1 MLQRWLVVI
10 IGLPL
15 LLAAL
20 LLCPDWV
27 TVIVV
32 CGSAAAAAYE
42 LLHTA
47 GKKVPK
53 CVYAFTI
60 LAAVAQEWVIYDA
73 HTWQFYDSYQSVGMI
88 RILCVPL
95 ALVRRFLPLIA
106 EAAGRFRRKLRIDVF
121 QLEVTAA
128 APDPAA
134 AALCFGGANA
144 FIGMIWP
151 LVEQNFNVKE
161 RRLRTRVDFD
171 AERPSVYLYAA
182 ATLTAG
188 QALALGLR
196 LTTRFLAEFS
206 KYRAEAGSPATS
218 KQKEAV

>member
-1 MLQRWLVVI
+1 MKAILILGAV
-10 IGLPL
+10 
-15 LLAAL
+15 LLALGAL
-20 LLCPDWV
+20 LRLV
-27 TVIVV
+27 RL
-32 CGSAAAAAYE
+32 GALAEYSAAGLRLKLKVGPLRLMLYPRKPKRPRRK
-42 LLHTA
+42 A
-47 GKKVPK
+47 GKSSRREKKREERPQPE
-53 CVYAFTI
+53 
-60 LAAVAQEWVIYDA
+60 L
-73 HTWQFYDSYQSVGMI
+73 GGG
-88 RILCVPL
+88 PL
-95 ALVRRFLPLIA
+95 ALVKRFLPLIA
-106 EAAGRFRRKLRIDVF
+106 EAAGRIDVF

-134 AALCFGGANA
+134 AALCFGGVNA

-171 AERPSVYLYAA
+171 AEQPSVYLYAA

>member
-1 MLQRWLVVI
+1 MKAILILGAV
-10 IGLPL
+10 
-15 LLAAL
+15 LLALGAL
-20 LLCPDWV
+20 LRLV
-27 TVIVV
+27 RL
-32 CGSAAAAAYE
+32 GALAEYSAAGLRLKLKVGPLRLMLYPRKPKRPRRK
-42 LLHTA
+42 A
-47 GKKVPK
+47 GKSSRREKKREERPQPE
-53 CVYAFTI
+53 
-60 LAAVAQEWVIYDA
+60 L
-73 HTWQFYDSYQSVGMI
+73 GGG
-88 RILCVPL
+88 PL
-95 ALVRRFLPLIA
+95 ALVKRFLPLIA

-134 AALCFGGANA
+134 AAL
-144 FIGMIWP
+144 GMIWP

>member
-1 MLQRWLVVI
+1 MRL
-10 IGLPL
+10 GA
-15 LLAAL
+15 LAEY
-20 LLCPDWV
+20 
-27 TVIVV
+27 
-32 CGSAAAAAYE
+32 SAAGLRLKLKVGPLRLMLYPRKPKRPRRK
-42 LLHTA
+42 A
-47 GKKVPK
+47 GKSSRREKKREERPQPE
-53 CVYAFTI
+53 
-60 LAAVAQEWVIYDA
+60 L
-73 HTWQFYDSYQSVGMI
+73 GGG
-88 RILCVPL
+88 PL
-95 ALVRRFLPLIA
+95 ALVKRFLPLIA

-134 AALCFGGANA
+134 AALCFGRANA

-182 ATLTAG
+182 ATLSRRPGAG
-188 QALALGLR
+188 AGLAPDHTVSGRVLQVPRRGR
-196 LTTRFLAEFS
+196 D
-206 KYRAEAGSPATS
+206 PATS

>member
-1 MLQRWLVVI
+1 MKAILILGAV
-10 IGLPL
+10 
-15 LLAAL
+15 LLALGAL
-20 LLCPDWV
+20 LRLV
-27 TVIVV
+27 RL
-32 CGSAAAAAYE
+32 GALAEYSAAG
-42 LLHTA
+42 LRLKLKVGPLRKA
-47 GKKVPK
+47 GKSSRREKKREERPQPE
-53 CVYAFTI
+53 
-60 LAAVAQEWVIYDA
+60 L
-73 HTWQFYDSYQSVGMI
+73 GGG
-88 RILCVPL
+88 PL
-95 ALVRRFLPLIA
+95 ALVKRFLPLIA

-121 QLEVTAA
+121 QLEVTAE

>member
-1 MLQRWLVVI
+1 MKAEQSLILGAV
-10 IGLPL
+10 
-15 LLAAL
+15 LLALGAL
-20 LLCPDWV
+20 LRLV
-27 TVIVV
+27 RL
-32 CGSAAAAAYE
+32 GALAEYSAAGLRLKLKVGPLRLMLYPRKPKRPRRK
-42 LLHTA
+42 A
-47 GKKVPK
+47 GKSSQREKKREERPQPEK
-53 CVYAFTI
+53 
-60 LAAVAQEWVIYDA
+60 
-73 HTWQFYDSYQSVGMI
+73 
-88 RILCVPL
+88 
-95 ALVRRFLPLIA
+95 RFLPLIA

-134 AALCFGGANA
+134 AALCFGGVNA

>member
-1 MLQRWLVVI
+1 MKAILILGAV
-10 IGLPL
+10 
-15 LLAAL
+15 LLALGAL
-20 LLCPDWV
+20 LRLV
-27 TVIVV
+27 RL
-32 CGSAAAAAYE
+32 GALAEYSAAGLRLKLKVGPLRLMLYPRKPKRPRRK
-42 LLHTA
+42 A
-47 GKKVPK
+47 GKSSRREKKTGGTP
-53 CVYAFTI
+53 
-60 LAAVAQEWVIYDA
+60 AAGA
-73 HTWQFYDSYQSVGMI
+73 G
-88 RILCVPL
+88 
-95 ALVRRFLPLIA
+95 RRAAGAGEAVLLPLIA

>member
-1 MLQRWLVVI
+1 MKAILILGAV
-10 IGLPL
+10 
-15 LLAAL
+15 LLALAEY
-20 LLCPDWV
+20 
-27 TVIVV
+27 
-32 CGSAAAAAYE
+32 SAAGLRLKLKVGPLRLMLYPRKPKQPRRK
-42 LLHTA
+42 A
-47 GKKVPK
+47 GKSSRREKKREERPQPE
-53 CVYAFTI
+53 
-60 LAAVAQEWVIYDA
+60 L
-73 HTWQFYDSYQSVGMI
+73 GGG
-88 RILCVPL
+88 PL
-95 ALVRRFLPLIA
+95 ALVKRFLPLIA

>member
-1 MLQRWLVVI
+1 MKAILILGAV
-10 IGLPL
+10 
-15 LLAAL
+15 LLALGAL
-20 LLCPDWV
+20 LRLV
-27 TVIVV
+27 RL
-32 CGSAAAAAYE
+32 GALAEYSAAGLRLKLKVGPLRLMLYPRKPKRPRRK
-42 LLHTA
+42 A
-47 GKKVPK
+47 GKSSRREKKREERPQPE
-53 CVYAFTI
+53 
-60 LAAVAQEWVIYDA
+60 L
-73 HTWQFYDSYQSVGMI
+73 GGG
-88 RILCVPL
+88 PL
-95 ALVRRFLPLIA
+95 ALVKRFLPLIA
-106 EAAGRFRRKLRIDVF
+106 EAA
-121 QLEVTAA
+121 A
-128 APDPAA
+128 DPAA
-134 AALCFGGANA
+134 AALCFGGVNA

-171 AERPSVYLYAA
+171 AEQPSVYLYAA

>member
-1 MLQRWLVVI
+1 MKAILILGAV
-10 IGLPL
+10 
-15 LLAAL
+15 LLALGAL
-20 LLCPDWV
+20 LRLV
-27 TVIVV
+27 RL
-32 CGSAAAAAYE
+32 GALAEYSAAGLRLKLKVGPLRLMLYPRKPKQPRRK
-42 LLHTA
+42 A
-47 GKKVPK
+47 GKSSRREKKREERPQPE
-53 CVYAFTI
+53 
-60 LAAVAQEWVIYDA
+60 L
-73 HTWQFYDSYQSVGMI
+73 GGG
-88 RILCVPL
+88 PL
-95 ALVRRFLPLIA
+95 ALVKRFLPLIA
-106 EAAGRFRRKLRIDVF
+106 EAAGRFRRKLRMMCSS
-121 QLEVTAA
+121 LKL
-128 APDPAA
+128 PRRRRPAA
-134 AALCFGGANA
+134 AALCFGGVNA